1 MKKIISFLVGGMM
14 LLPMCTSSS
23 DKLVIE
29 GNLTGLQVGDT
40 VMVYVYDFGQQL
52 VAGDTVAV
60 TKKNRFY
67 FAQTLAQTPYC
78 ARLYYFP
85 ADTTLTR
92 QTRALSRTLDL
103 SSASDKLKIQG
114 AAVDF
119 SYAPVSGGFYD
130 DKEVKEY
137 VRQLDSAYKIIASVA
152 DSLRQAQRQNDTSLE
167 VKLDAEYLRL
177 AEHLEDAEAAFIR
190 EHPNATYAAYLYVSL
205 SQWETLKKVQEQYG
219 AFSPELQQSVYG
231 EMVKKNI
238 DKRVAVSAG
247 GQLPD
252 FEVTD
257 INGRRLSSAD
267 FKGKRLL
274 LDFWSSWCFWCR
286 KASPKLVKLYNEY
299 KSKNLLVVGLAWDK
313 NHDSWKKA
321 IKDDGLLWT
330 HVNLYDHPDVKNLFC
345 ISAFPTYIFVSPEGV
360 ILANSSNF
368 DKEVEPVL
376 RDAIKD

>member
-14 LLPMCTSSS
+14 LLSMCTSSS
-23 DKLVIE
+23 NKLVIE
-29 GNLTGLQVGDT
+29 GHLTGLQVGDT
-40 VMVYVYDFGQQL
+40 VTVYVYDFDQQL

-85 ADTTLTR
+85 AGATPTA
-92 QTRALSRTLDL
+92 QARALSRTLDL

-114 AAVDF
+114 AAADF
-119 SYAPVSGGFYD
+119 SHAPVSGGFYD

-137 VRQLDSAYKIIASVA
+137 ARQLDSAYKIIALVA
-152 DSLRQAQRQNDTSLE
+152 DSLRQAKRHNDTSLE
-167 VKLDAEYLRL
+167 ATLDAEYLRL
-177 AEHLEDAEAAFIR
+177 AEQLEDAEAAFVR
-190 EHPNATYAAYLYVSL
+190 EHPSATYAAYLYVSL
-205 SQWETLKKVQEQYG
+205 SRWETLKKVQEQYG
-219 AFSPELQQSVYG
+219 AFSPELRQSVYG

-238 DKRVAVSAG
+238 DKRVVVAAG
-247 GQLPD
+247 AQLPD

-257 INGRRLSSAD
+257 INGKRLSSAD
-267 FKGKRLL
+267 FKGKHLL
-274 LDFWSSWCFWCR
+274 LDFWGSWCFWCR

-330 HVNLYDHPDVKNLFC
+330 HVNLYDHQDVKDLFC
-345 ISAFPTYIFVSPEGV
+345 ISAFPTYIFVSPEGI

-368 DKEVEPVL
+368 DEDVEPVL
-376 RDAIKD
+376 RDAINN